1 MRRGEVW
8 WAELPA
14 PAGRR
19 PVLLLSRDEAYLV
32 RELVTVAPLT
42 TRVRKIPSEV
52 PLSRDDGV
60 PKTCVVSLDTITTI
74 PRRAVTVRLPALGG
88 GDRLARDELLAE
100 RIDEAPVLRDAIV
113 EVGARREPGGAH
125 VADHLALHDAPAG
138 ADAGAQA

>member
-42 TRVRKIPSEV
+42 TRVRQIPSEV
-52 PLSRDDGV
+52 PLGPGDGV
-60 PKTCVVSLDTITTI
+60 PKTCVVNLDTITTI
-74 PRRAVTVRLPALGG
+74 PRRTLTERLTALSPIKLAAIDRAVRFSLGLGEPAT
-88 GDRLARDELLAE
+88 R
-100 RIDEAPVLRDAIV
+100 
-113 EVGARREPGGAH
+113 
-125 VADHLALHDAPAG
+125 
-138 ADAGAQA
+138 